1 MRSTTHQPAS
11 PASHQPTDA
20 QADPEKRDEYATHFE
35 QLTVPTG
42 TALLPAWMRGLFAR
56 KATSSA
62 R

>member
-1 MRSTTHQPAS
+1 MRSTTHQPAD
-11 PASHQPTDA
+11 PASRQPTDA
-20 QADPEKRDEYATHFE
+20 QADTDERDKYATHFE

-56 KATSSA
+56 KASSRA